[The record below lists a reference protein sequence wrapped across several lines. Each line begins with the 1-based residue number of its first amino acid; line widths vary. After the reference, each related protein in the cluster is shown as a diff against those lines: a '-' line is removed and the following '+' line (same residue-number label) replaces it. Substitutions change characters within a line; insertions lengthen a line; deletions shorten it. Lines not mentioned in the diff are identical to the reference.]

1 MISDQDVFDIDNLE
15 SMLLERAISYDQLRR
30 HYAIFLLDLLDI
42 KRYPDTDEKHL
53 EALALC
59 LKDAAATARI
69 NRDSDEVVNI
79 IGELWNIEGQHR
91 TLSPDLSRL
100 ARCSILCFST
110 EQKWIE
116 EDSGDQT
123 PLLLYLYLLKKID
136 PEVCPALV
144 NFFKRL
150 LS

>member
-1 MISDQDVFDIDNLE
+1 MV
-15 SMLLERAISYDQLRR
+15 
-30 HYAIFLLDLLDI
+30 
-42 KRYPDTDEKHL
+42 K
-53 EALALC
+53 
-59 LKDAAATARI
+59 
-69 NRDSDEVVNI
+69 I
-79 IGELWNIEGQHR
+79 IGELWTIEGQHQ
-91 TLSPDLSRL
+91 TLSSDLSRL

-144 NFFKRL
+144 NFLKDC
-150 LS
+150 

>member
-1 MISDQDVFDIDNLE
+1 MISDQDVLDIDNLE
-15 SMLLERAISYDQLRR
+15 SMLLEQAISYDQLRR
-30 HYAIFLLDLLDI
+30 HYAILLLDMLDK
-42 KRYPDTDEKHL
+42 KRYPDTDEKDL
-53 EALALC
+53 EALALY

-69 NRDSDEVVNI
+69 NRDSDELVKV
-79 IGELWNIEGQHR
+79 IGELWTIEGQYR
-91 TLSPDLSRL
+91 TLSPDLSRF

-144 NFFKRL
+144 GFFKRL
-150 LS
+150 LD